1 MEMLLRFLENYCATA
16 AVTKKY
22 WALKKEELL
31 NPTILALFWRF
42 CNYVMLGGHILSI
55 SKTIFTK
62 LIFHLSLSDKLSDV
76 FFAGILYT
84 FNVYISLH

>member
-42 CNYVMLGGHILSI
+42 CNYVILGWGD
-55 SKTIFTK
+55 IF
-62 LIFHLSLSDKLSDV
+62 
-76 FFAGILYT
+76 
-84 FNVYISLH
+84 